1 MRIGIIGLGRIGAFH
16 AGNLAALDVVDEL
29 VVTDAVPG
37 VAETVAAKFNGVAVV
52 DSIDELLRSGVDGVV
67 IASST
72 PTHLPLLRA
81 AVAAGVPAF
90 CEKPITQDP
99 YAAGDLAEQVESSGV
114 PVQIGFPRRFD
125 PAFQAAKAA
134 LDAGDLGWLTTVR
147 STTLDPSPPPAA
159 YIPGSGGI
167 FRDCA
172 IHDLD
177 AVRWVT
183 GREVLEVYAVGAN
196 RGAAFFAESDDVD
209 TASALLTFDDGTI
222 GVISN
227 SRYNGQGHDVRLEL
241 HGSRRCG
248 RRRTRRRPAPAFG
261 RPVDRLPRRPRAHL
275 LHGPVRDRVPER
287 VGRLR
292 RSGRRTPAV
301 AVHGHRRAGGQLD
314 RRSLHPIPARA
325 PARTAGR
332 SAPYPTGV
340 VRSAHQEPC
349 SLAHAMAL
357 IRLSFQV
364 EPDPNLG

>member
-1 MRIGIIGLGRIGAFH
+1 VRIGIIGLGRIGAFH
-16 AGNLAALDVVDEL
+16 AGNLATLDVVDEL
-29 VVTDAVPG
+29 LVTDAVPG
-37 VAETVAAKFNGVAVV
+37 VAETVAAKFDGVAVV

-67 IASST
+67 ISSST

-99 YAAGDLAEQVESSGV
+99 YAAGDLAEQVEASGV

-183 GREVLEVYAVGAN
+183 GREVLEVYAVGSN
-196 RGAAFFAESDDVD
+196 RGAAFFAEADDVD

-241 HGSRRCG
+241 HGSDGAVAAGLDDGLPLPSADPSIAFPVGPAHIFFMDRFATAFRNELAAFVEVAAG
-248 RRRTRRRPAPAFG
+248 RQPSPCTVTDGLEASWIAEACTRSQREH
-261 RPVDRLPRRPRAHL
+261 RPVRLDEVRP
-275 LHGPVRDRVPER
+275 
-287 VGRLR
+287 
-292 RSGRRTPAV
+292 TP
-301 AVHGHRRAGGQLD
+301 
-314 RRSLHPIPARA
+314 PA
-325 PARTAGR
+325 
-332 SAPYPTGV
+332 
-340 VRSAHQEPC
+340 
-349 SLAHAMAL
+349 
-357 IRLSFQV
+357 
-364 EPDPNLG
+364 

>member
-29 VVTDAVPG
+29 VLTDAVPG
-37 VAETVAAKFNGVAVV
+37 VAEAVAADLDAVV
-52 DSIDELLRSGVDGVV
+52 VADSIDHLLRSGVDGVV
-67 IASST
+67 ISSST

-99 YAAGDLAEQVESSGV
+99 YAAGDLVDQVNSSGV

-134 LDAGDLGWLTTVR
+134 LDAGELGWLTTVR

-196 RGAAFFAESDDVD
+196 RGAAFFAESNDVD

-241 HGSRRCG
+241 HGSEGAVAAGLDEGLPLRSADPSIYFPAGPAHTFFMDRFATAFRNELATFVEVAAG
-248 RRRTRRRPAPAFG
+248 RQPSPCTVTDGLEASWIAEACTRSQREH
-261 RPVDRLPRRPRAHL
+261 RPVRLDEVRPT
-275 LHGPVRDRVPER
+275 
-287 VGRLR
+287 RL
-292 RSGRRTPAV
+292 A
-301 AVHGHRRAGGQLD
+301 
-314 RRSLHPIPARA
+314 
-325 PARTAGR
+325 
-332 SAPYPTGV
+332 
-340 VRSAHQEPC
+340 
-349 SLAHAMAL
+349 
-357 IRLSFQV
+357 
-364 EPDPNLG
+364 